1 MHCVVFVI
9 KATVVEHFRQ
19 TESFDVLRNMQIFVE
34 KHSKNIEGEYEIYL
48 VSANVNK
55 VSLHFYQVFELK
67 FQHTILTGIILFMCL
82 GRHFS
87 E

>member
-9 KATVVEHFRQ
+9 KATSVEHFRQ
-19 TESFDVLRNMQIFVE
+19 TESFDVLRNMQIFLG

-67 FQHTILTGIILFMCL
+67 F
-82 GRHFS
+82 
-87 E
+87 

>member
-9 KATVVEHFRQ
+9 KATVVEHFQQ
-19 TESFDVLRNMQIFVE
+19 TESFEVLRNMQLFLG

-55 VSLHFYQVFELK
+55 VSLHFYQYLNLNFNIQYSLE
-67 FQHTILTGIILFMCL
+67 
-82 GRHFS
+82 
-87 E
+87 